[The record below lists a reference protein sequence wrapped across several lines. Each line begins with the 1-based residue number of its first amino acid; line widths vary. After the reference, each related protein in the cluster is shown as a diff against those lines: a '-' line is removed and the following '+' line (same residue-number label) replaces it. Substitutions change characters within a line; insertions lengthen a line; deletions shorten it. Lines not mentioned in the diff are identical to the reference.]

1 MDGQDGDELQR
12 RADEIYK
19 GDRAEEINRATDA
32 PAMSGAPGL
41 TDAVDSWTETTLVS
55 ALLYYGLAC
64 ADGTHCVDALRKIGH
79 DKAADVLADA
89 LAERNG

>member
-1 MDGQDGDELQR
+1 MLDELQR
-12 RADEIYK
+12 RADEMIYK

-32 PAMSGAPGL
+32 PTL
-41 TDAVDSWTETTLVS
+41 TGVVDSWTETTLVS

>member
-1 MDGQDGDELQR
+1 VPSE
-12 RADEIYK
+12 A
-19 GDRAEEINRATDA
+19 A
-32 PAMSGAPGL
+32 APGL